1 MTHRF
6 SPRASGVTGTC
17 PTRGRHALALAIA
30 MLVLAAPARAQS
42 GDDHLRRLMAVPL
55 GALPP
60 LGMLMLASRDH
71 NYWVGR
77 IQGGA
82 QIESS
87 VGDHSAFGAGV
98 DLQWRGGSVF
108 GLTAGYRTAHCEG
121 TADCTS
127 HAMFGGRAK
136 FNILTGG
143 PTFASMI
150 GDNSATTTLGAEVGL
165 GYASNASN
173 GRNACAYDVGLPL
186 TFSFFQRVRVASF
199 FTPGV
204 AWDARCVRG
213 GSAGIGASTFL
224 GAGVTLQQLWHR
236 GLDVS
241 VGMQKI
247 FRTESGFQLGMSV
260 TYVRLP

>member
-1 MTHRF
+1 MTSR
-6 SPRASGVTGTC
+6 RAG
-17 PTRGRHALALAIA
+17 L
-30 MLVLAAPARAQS
+30 LVLSLLLLARTVDAQS
-42 GDDHLRRLMAVPL
+42 GGDGHLRRLMAVPL

-60 LGMLMLASRDH
+60 MGMLMLASRDH
-71 NYWVGR
+71 NYWVAR
-77 IQGGA
+77 VQGGT
-82 QIESS
+82 QLESA
-87 VGDHSAFGAGV
+87 VGDHTAFGAGV

-108 GLTAGYRTAHCEG
+108 GLTGGYRTAHCDPA
-121 TADCTS
+121 ADCAS

-143 PTFASMI
+143 PTFAGMI

-165 GYASNASN
+165 GYASNATN

-186 TFSFFQRVRVASF
+186 SFSFFQRVRVASF

-213 GSAGIGASTFL
+213 GSAGIGASAFL

-241 VGMQKI
+241 IGMQKI

-260 TYVRLP
+260 TFVRLP

>member
-1 MTHRF
+1 MTLR
-6 SPRASGVTGTC
+6 RWA
-17 PTRGRHALALAIA
+17 
-30 MLVLAAPARAQS
+30 VLAALLAAHPVLAQS
-42 GDDHLRRLMAVPL
+42 GDVHLRRLLAVPL

-60 LGMLMLASRDH
+60 MGMLMLASRDH

-77 IQGGA
+77 VQAGT
-82 QIESS
+82 QLESA
-87 VGDHSAFGAGV
+87 VGNHSAVGGGL

-108 GLTAGYRTAHCEG
+108 GLTAGYRIENCDATTICE
-121 TADCTS
+121 S

-143 PTFASMI
+143 PTFAALV
-150 GDNSATTTLGAEVGL
+150 GDNSATTTLGAEIGL
-165 GYASNASN
+165 GYASKAES
-173 GRNACAYDVGLPL
+173 GRNGCAYDVGLPIS
-186 TFSFFQRVRVASF
+186 FSFFQRIRVLSF

-213 GSAGIGASTFL
+213 GSVGAGASAFL
-224 GAGVTLQQLWHR
+224 GAGFGLQQLGDR

-241 VGMQKI
+241 VGLQRI
-247 FRTESGFQLGMSV
+247 FRRGSGFQLGVSV